1 MHESELSLAQVTNF
15 NRRSDVNS
23 SIKKMMGEESTYT
36 GLHSQA
42 NNRKSTSD
50 KKYILLQSILAH
62 KNTIS
67 GICCKNEGYLVTASL
82 DHSLKV
88 STPHQFW
95 GFYGNLLNRSPIYS
109 IKDNA
114 QITALANDQNR
125 IVMGNRDGF
134 IKVLDV

>member
-1 MHESELSLAQVTNF
+1 MGNLAISRLRATWTLLKAQVSTASGAEQVVSPESELSLAQVTGF

-42 NNRKSTSD
+42 NNRKSHNEN
-50 KKYILLQSILAH
+50 KYFLLQSILAH

-88 STPHQFW
+88 DAS
-95 GFYGNLLNRSPIYS
+95 N
-109 IKDNA
+109 
-114 QITALANDQNR
+114 
-125 IVMGNRDGF
+125 
-134 IKVLDV
+134 